1 MLEFKINDIVLSA
14 LLSVVDE
21 VLKAA
26 TTPVKNV
33 GKVYSL
39 YPSPLFN
46 VEVCQQTSMTPYCLS
61 GMFTNT
67 STLIWG
73 RGGLINTFCVPVD

>member
-1 MLEFKINDIVLSA
+1 MSPCR
-14 LLSVVDE
+14 
-21 VLKAA
+21 A
-26 TTPVKNV
+26 TTLVKNV

-46 VEVCQQTSMTPYCLS
+46 VEVCQETSITRYCLS

-73 RGGLINTFCVPVD
+73 RGGLINTLCVPIG

>member
-1 MLEFKINDIVLSA
+1 MSPCR
-14 LLSVVDE
+14 
-21 VLKAA
+21 A
-26 TTPVKNV
+26 TTLVKNV

-46 VEVCQQTSMTPYCLS
+46 VKVCQETSITRYCLS

-73 RGGLINTFCVPVD
+73 RVGLINTLCVPIG